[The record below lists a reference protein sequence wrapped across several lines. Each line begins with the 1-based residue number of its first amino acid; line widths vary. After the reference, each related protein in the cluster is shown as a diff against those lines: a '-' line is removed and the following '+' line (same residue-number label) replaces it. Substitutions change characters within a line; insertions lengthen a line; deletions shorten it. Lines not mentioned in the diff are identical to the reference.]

1 ALSEVHRARLAFA
14 ALLPEAPPSQIV
26 RALEPFCPEAILAAA
41 LFGTPLDLSRAQRY
55 LHVWRHVRLAADGN
69 FLRALGLKPG
79 PLFGKLLARL
89 RDAVLDGDA
98 ETPEAQHALLRQWI
112 EEAHTS

>member
-1 ALSEVHRARLAFA
+1 
-14 ALLPEAPPSQIV
+14 V

-55 LHVWRHVRLAADGN
+55 LHVWRHAQLAADGN
-69 FLRALGLKPG
+69 FLRALGLKPS
-79 PLFGKLLARL
+79 PLFGKLLSRL

-112 EEAHTS
+112 EETHSS